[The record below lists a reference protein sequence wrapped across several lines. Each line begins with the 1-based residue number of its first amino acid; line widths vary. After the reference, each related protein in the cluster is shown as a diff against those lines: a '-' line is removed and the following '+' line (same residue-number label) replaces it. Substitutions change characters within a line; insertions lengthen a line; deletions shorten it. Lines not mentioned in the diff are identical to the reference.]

1 MAIIVDKEKKK
12 REIALSCKELILENG
27 INKLTVSQVAKSAG
41 IGKGTVYEYFKN
53 KDEIVF
59 ELVNILMQEHN
70 EIKKKKLL
78 NVSSTKEKVKVFFDF
93 FYNDEDFEL
102 RELYKDL
109 TAITLIN
116 KNKNMIIFQ
125 TECFEVYVNWIEKIM
140 EEGVAKKELTI
151 DSKELIMGLFA
162 YTQGIFIMS
171 VITNSVENLK
181 DEINSQIDT
190 LFTLM
195 EVKI

>member
-1 MAIIVDKEKKK
+1 LAIIVDKEKKK